1 MTRFSLIVAT
11 MGRDAD
17 IAVLLDS
24 VLAQAWPDVEIIIVD
39 QNRDERVAPIV
50 AAYEKRLPITHLRT
64 PRPHANAA
72 RNLGLS
78 RAGGDVVAFPDDD
91 CILPPGTL
99 AKVDRAFEH
108 EGVDVLTGP
117 SASPAGGLGSG
128 RWNPESAPI
137 TLANVWTSVIEFN
150 LWLRR
155 EVALE
160 LGGFDEKLGPGSV
173 FGSAEGNDLVA
184 RAIRAGHSTWYERPL
199 EIIHPDKRLS
209 DVATARA
216 YTYGAGLGVVL
227 ARHRPAFGV
236 WFAFFWRPLAG
247 VVVSLLRGR
256 LHHAGY
262 YWQTFRGRLMGFRA
276 QPGLDA
282 RP

>member
-1 MTRFSLIVAT
+1 MTRFSLVVAT

-39 QNRDERVAPIV
+39 QNKDNRVAPVV
-50 AAYEKRLPITHLRT
+50 AAYEKRLPIIHIRT

-72 RNLGLS
+72 RNLGLG

-99 AKVDRAFEH
+99 SKVARTMEH
-108 EGVDVLTGP
+108 EGADVLTGP

-128 RWNPESAPI
+128 RWQPESAPI
-137 TLANVWTSVIEFN
+137 TLRNVWTSVIEFN
-150 LWLRR
+150 LWLKRG
-155 EVALE
+155 VAVA

-173 FGSAEGNDLVA
+173 YGSAEGNDLVA
-184 RAIRAGHSTWYERPL
+184 RAIAAGHRCWYERPL
-199 EIIHPDKRLS
+199 EVIHPDKRLT

-227 ARHRPAFGV
+227 ARHRPPFMT
-236 WFAFFWRPLAG
+236 WFAFFWRPLVG
-247 VVVSLLRGR
+247 VAVSLLRGR
-256 LHHAGY
+256 RHHAGY
-262 YWQTFRGRLMGFRA
+262 YWQTFRGRLAGFRA
-276 QPGLDA
+276 QPGLDGA
-282 RP
+282 A